1 MSTHTERCVS
11 RKSSGRYGHGMRL
24 NQVNFI
30 AAACQHLVDLEMEIR
45 EAREIDGHELAAR
58 VATHHRG
65 RDRVALEDVLLVEQ
79 LGVPLQV
86 VLVPRL
92 DVFAYSLEIVLGRHG
107 PPSGLSHRFRTST
120 SRCGAATVD
129 QRACAVNGP
138 RAAAA
143 ATGAG
148 WRIFMA
154 VTGSSRIMV
163 VGVSELLPNGR
174 GSMTKA
180 QRRLRTRKRKADMG
194 VAKAKRMV
202 QALTKKLRG
211 ATKTLTKRQAT
222 RKKIG

>member
-1 MSTHTERCVS
+1 MRQST
-11 RKSSGRYGHGMRL
+11 
-24 NQVNFI
+24 
-30 AAACQHLVDLEMEIR
+30 
-45 EAREIDGHELAAR
+45 
-58 VATHHRG
+58 
-65 RDRVALEDVLLVEQ
+65 
-79 LGVPLQV
+79 
-86 VLVPRL
+86 
-92 DVFAYSLEIVLGRHG
+92 G
-107 PPSGLSHRFRTST
+107 P
-120 SRCGAATVD
+120 GAAD
-129 QRACAVNGP
+129 
-138 RAAAA
+138 A

-202 QALTKKLRG
+202 QALTKKLRT